1 MASSD
6 FIPGYSFSVNFDG
19 FSYSFGRVS
28 NLGGTIEIDT
38 IQEGGNNDSPVILRK
53 PKKSPDYLILE
64 RALHSTLTDVAF
76 SFFKEGRLITAIT
89 ITVKKDGKTV
99 RMFFITNGVIVQREF
114 SPLDALESSVLLQS
128 LKIAHSGMTE
138 LPLPFGL

>member
-28 NLGGTIEIDT
+28 NLGGTIDIET
-38 IQEGGNNDSPVILRK
+38 IQEGGNNDSVVILRK
-53 PKKSPDYLILE
+53 PKKNPDYLILE

-76 SFFKEGRLITAIT
+76 SFFKEGRLISAIT

-99 RMFFITNGVIVQREF
+99 RMFFITIGVIVQREF

>member
-1 MASSD
+1 MASKD

-19 FSYSFGRVS
+19 FSYSFSRVS
-28 NLGGTIEIDT
+28 NLGGSIEVDT
-38 IQEGGNNDSPVILRK
+38 IQEGGNNDAPVVLRK
-53 PKKSPDYLILE
+53 PKRSPDYLILE

-76 SFFKEGRLITAIT
+76 SFFKEGRQISAIT

-99 RMFFITNGVIVQREF
+99 RMFFITNGIIVQREF

-128 LKIAHSGMTE
+128 LKIAHSGITE

>member
-1 MASSD
+1 M
-6 FIPGYSFSVNFDG
+6 NFDG

-38 IQEGGNNDSPVILRK
+38 IQEGGNNDAPVILRK
-53 PKKSPDYLILE
+53 PKRSPDYLILE

-76 SFFKEGRLITAIT
+76 SFFKEGRMISAIT

-128 LKIAHSGMTE
+128 LKIAHTGMTE